1 MAHRRIRQGRRWFQ
15 IVRRVLQLTITSG
28 FGAVPAISQAQGA
41 VEPLAVVS
49 APDTS
54 SVIGSDTPL
63 RFSLNRPLSRDDGSL
78 IVMVGGVDVT
88 SLVDI
93 DGANITYRPEVVR
106 LPAGES
112 PVTLYVKRD
121 GRWSE
126 LSRTTMHVA
135 HAGGFERIAVGRTAT
150 IGNRG
155 QLALGRSS
163 TLPEPDREV
172 FQDFV
177 LNAAL
182 NTTHER
188 PDFTIET
195 SSNYVG
201 VSRQQE
207 ALRFGTRQDAAP
219 RVDLSDYR
227 VTARRGTTSLTLG
240 HTSSGGSRHL
250 VNGFSSRGAALT
262 MGRGTTTLTV
272 GALNGSPLVGWDH
285 LVGFN
290 RARHRILGASLGG
303 EVVPSR
309 PGLLRLEGT
318 LLDASVRP
326 IAGFR
331 QGAVLDA
338 ERSTG
343 GALQFAAQTP
353 DQRVRLSGGLT
364 RSRFGN
370 PMTDSELLGDTVVRA
385 VQRETN
391 WARYLEGG
399 VNLLQGRRLPLLG
412 TVTLGVG
419 FQHEHVDPLFRSIPA
434 AAQADL
440 RRNASDAT
448 LSLGAISGQFSR
460 STLRDNL
467 AGLRTIL
474 TTVGE
479 QQSGNVAVPLAQL
492 VRAQGRVATLL
503 PMMSYSASRTHQ
515 QAAGMPEGGVY
526 KESELPNHVSLGH
539 DIGAQW
545 QFGAWRVG
553 VRRNRAR
560 QDNRQPGRALS
571 DFSSG
576 TDAVTVSTA
585 LGQAGDVSIDLG
597 DDFQRSE
604 ERDEQTDTR
613 RATVSVNLRRGQGT
627 SVVIGGSLLHTS
639 PPSGPAT
646 VNGEQ
651 RVEIV
656 QPLAFLRD
664 ATGAARGQF
673 FLRFG
678 RSTARLPDFALL
690 ATNPDALTSQR
701 QWTVSSGLN
710 LRAF

>member
-1 MAHRRIRQGRRWFQ
+1 MAHRRVRKSGRRSGT
-15 IVRRVLQLTITSG
+15 VARGVQLIITSVIV
-28 FGAVPAISQAQGA
+28 AAPAHAQVA
-41 VEPLAVVS
+41 FEPLAVVS
-49 APDTS
+49 APDNS
-54 SVIGSDTPL
+54 RLIGSDTPL
-63 RFSLNRPLSRDDGSL
+63 QFTLNRPLSGADGSL
-78 IVMVGGVDVT
+78 IVVVGGIDVT
-88 SLVDI
+88 ALVDI
-93 DGANITYRPEVVR
+93 EGTRLVYRPAVAR

-112 PVTLYVKRD
+112 PVVLYVKRE

-126 LSRTTMHVA
+126 LSRTTLRVS
-135 HAGGFERIAVGRTAT
+135 HAGGFERIVVGPTAT

-155 QLALGRSS
+155 QLASGRSS
-163 TLPEPDREV
+163 TIPDPERET

-182 NTTHER
+182 STTHAR
-188 PDFTIET
+188 PDFTVET

-227 VTARRGTTSLTLG
+227 VTARRGTTALTLG
-240 HTSSGGSRHL
+240 HTSFGGSRHL
-250 VNGFSSRGAALT
+250 VNGFSARGAALT
-262 MGRGTTTLTV
+262 VGRGTTTLTV

-290 RARHRILGASLGG
+290 RAQHRILGVSLGG
-303 EVVPSR
+303 EIVPAR
-309 PGLLRLEGT
+309 PGLLRVEGT
-318 LLDASVRP
+318 VLDASVRP

-338 ERSTG
+338 EQSSG
-343 GALQFAAQTP
+343 GALQFSAATP
-353 DQRVRLSGGLT
+353 DQRLRLSGGLT

-370 PMTDSELLGDTVVRA
+370 PATDTELLGDTVVRA
-385 VQRETN
+385 VERETN

-399 VNLLQGRRLPLLG
+399 VNLLQGRRLPLFG

-419 FQHEHVDPLFRSIPA
+419 FQHERVDPLYRSVPA
-434 AAQADL
+434 SAQADL

-448 LSLGAISGQFSR
+448 LSLGVISGQFSR
-460 STLRDNL
+460 STMRDNL

-474 TTVGE
+474 TTAGE
-479 QQSGNVAVPLAQL
+479 QQSGNVSVPVAQL
-492 VRAQGRVATLL
+492 LRSGGRLATLL

-515 QAAGMPEGGVY
+515 YADGMPEGGAY
-526 KESELPNHVSLGH
+526 KESELPDQVSLSH
-539 DIGAQW
+539 DVGAQW
-545 QFGAWRVG
+545 QLGSWRVG
-553 VRRNRAR
+553 VRHNRAR
-560 QDNRQPGRALS
+560 QDNRQAGRALS

-576 TDAVTVSTA
+576 SDAVSLSTA
-585 LGQAGDVSIDLG
+585 LGRAGEVSLDVG
-597 DDFQRSE
+597 DEFQRSE

-627 SVVIGGSLLHTS
+627 SIVLGASLLRTT
-639 PPSGPAT
+639 PPNGQT
-646 VNGEQ
+646 TINGEQ
-651 RVEIV
+651 RVELV

-664 ATGAARGQF
+664 ASGSARGQF

-678 RSTARLPDFALL
+678 RSTSRLPDFSLL